1 MLRVG
6 SFVPTKK
13 EVKMQTFYMTDTG
26 KVREHNEDNVIILT
40 NDKNEYLLAV
50 ADGMGGHKAGEVAS
64 AIVINHLTEEFY
76 SLDTL
81 GSKEAAI
88 DFLRNIVTEMNQKIF
103 EYTKENPDSKGMG
116 TTFVCA
122 IKTDDYLLYG
132 NIGDSSGYVM
142 KKNKLHKV
150 TKDHTLVNLLVS
162 TGELTQ
168 EEAKYHPRK
177 NVLMR
182 ALGANNPI
190 DIDIFEVEVGINGIL
205 LCSDGL
211 TNMLTEEQ
219 IEKVLV
225 EEKTAED
232 AVRKLIN
239 KANARGGNDN
249 ISVAYLKKESGEV

>member
-1 MLRVG
+1 MIV
-6 SFVPTKK
+6 
-13 EVKMQTFYMTDTG
+13 MQTFYLTDTG
-26 KVREHNEDNVIILT
+26 KVREHNEDNGIILQNE
-40 NDKNEYLLAV
+40 NDEYLLAV

-76 SLDTL
+76 ALDTL
-81 GSKEAAI
+81 GDKDSAI
-88 DFLRNIVTEMNQKIF
+88 EWLRSIVTEMNNKIF
-103 EYTKENPDSKGMG
+103 DYTKENPDSKGMG

-122 IKTDDYLLYG
+122 IRTPDYLLYG
-132 NIGDSSGYVM
+132 NIGDSSGFVI
-142 KKNKLHKV
+142 KNHKLTKV

-162 TGELTQ
+162 TGELTP

-190 DIDIFEVEVGINGIL
+190 DIDIFDVEVGTDGIL

-219 IEKVLV
+219 IEKVLK
-225 EEKTAED
+225 EENSAE
-232 AVRKLIN
+232 AVVNKLIN
-239 KANARGGNDN
+239 KANARGGSDN
-249 ISVAYLKKESGEV
+249 ITVAYLKKESGDV

>member
-1 MLRVG
+1 MLRVDSLG
-6 SFVPTKK
+6 RIK
-13 EVKMQTFYMTDTG
+13 EEIKMQSFYLTDTG
-26 KVREHNEDNVIILT
+26 KVREHNEDNVIVLE
-40 NDKNEYLLAV
+40 NEKREVILAV

-76 SLDTL
+76 GLDSV
-81 GSKEAAI
+81 GDKESAI
-88 DFLRNIVTEMNQKIF
+88 EFLRNIVTEMNQKIF

-122 IKTDDYLLYG
+122 IKTNDYLLYG
-132 NIGDSSGYVM
+132 NIGDSSGYVI

-190 DIDIFEVEVGINGIL
+190 DIDIFDVETKIDGIL

-219 IEKVLV
+219 IEKVLM
-225 EEKTAED
+225 EEDTAED
-232 AVRKLIN
+232 AVKKLIN

-249 ISVAYLKKESGEV
+249 ISVAYLKKESGDL